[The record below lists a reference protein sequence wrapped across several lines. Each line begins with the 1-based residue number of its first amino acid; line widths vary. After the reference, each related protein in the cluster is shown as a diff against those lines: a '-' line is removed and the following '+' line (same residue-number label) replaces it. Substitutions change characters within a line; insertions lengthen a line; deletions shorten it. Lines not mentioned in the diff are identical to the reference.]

1 MDEWMKKYNATICI
15 ITTYFSACHLSYYSS
30 GISLPILPL
39 YLGQEDRVFMT
50 SRTLPEKEIMVIVS
64 ILQGM
69 PSRHSMEL

>member
-1 MDEWMKKYNATICI
+1 MEKYNAAKCI
-15 ITTYFSACHLSYYSS
+15 ITIYFSACHLSYYSS

-39 YLGQEDRVFMT
+39 YSGQEDRVFMT

-64 ILQGM
+64 ILQGI